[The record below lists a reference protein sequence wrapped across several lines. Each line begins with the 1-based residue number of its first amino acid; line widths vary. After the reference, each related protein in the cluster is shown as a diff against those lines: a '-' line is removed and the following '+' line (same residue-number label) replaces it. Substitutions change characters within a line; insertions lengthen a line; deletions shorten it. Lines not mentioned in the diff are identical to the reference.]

1 VASIAV
7 YGRDFALHSDKIL
20 DMGPFDLR
28 FLVEGDSWM
37 DRSSIPQ
44 LSLPYY
50 LAMEL
55 TARGRSALIINVAK
69 SGDELSDITDVMQG
83 ELMYWLE
90 QDTYDGILLSAG
102 GNDFIDA
109 ARDPGPGQGLLRNMA
124 GQPLPADG
132 YDCVDQAALKTL
144 VENFLDPNFDKLIG
158 AIRANPASANTPIY
172 LNCYDTPT
180 ARNAPAAPGIGPW
193 LYTAYRK
200 NSIDPSLWPAL
211 TAGIFGDVK
220 DAITGWAAPH
230 NAGVVTVK
238 TTGTL
243 TPAAAGATGSSGD
256 WANEIH
262 PNASGWRKL
271 AKVWADALQL

>member
-7 YGRDFALHSDKIL
+7 YGRDFALNSDKIL
-20 DMGPFDLR
+20 NQGPFDHR

-44 LSLPYY
+44 LSLAYY
-50 LAMEL
+50 LAQEL
-55 TARGRSALIINVAK
+55 TARGVSALLINISKA
-69 SGDELSDITDVMQG
+69 GDELADITNVMGG
-83 ELMYWLE
+83 ELMYWLQ

-109 ARDPGPGQGLLRNMA
+109 ARDPAAGKGLLRNMA

-132 YDCVDQAALKTL
+132 YDCVDQGALTIL
-144 VENFLDPNFDKLIG
+144 VDNFLVPNFDKLAK

-180 ARNAPAAPGIGPW
+180 ARNAPAGFGFGPW
-193 LYTAYRK
+193 LYTAYQK
-200 NSIDPSLWPAL
+200 NSIDPTLWPRL

-220 DAITGWAAPH
+220 KAISDWTAP
-230 NAGVVTVK
+230 NYAGVTAVP
-238 TTGTL
+238 TTGVL
-243 TPAAAGATGSSGD
+243 TPAAAGTTGSSGD

-271 AKVWADALQL
+271 AKVWATTLGF